1 MFGVFNE
8 ALVAAETARANR
20 ETQGENSARLAFSM
34 HNQESSGV
42 GSLRLAEP
50 VMFDVSFLTRP
61 FFLQGAGV
69 KLGPDLLEWNDP
81 VGSAG
86 VYEWIRNTKEH
97 YIGARMYVDVVL
109 RRRDGE
115 APFDWPPVRMM
126 HDFAFM
132 GYGYKDLG
140 SAIAVQAQ
148 TTGPRAVGFGGV

>member
-1 MFGVFNE
+1 MFGAFNE
-8 ALVAAETARANR
+8 AIVAAETARADR
-20 ETQGENSARLAFSM
+20 EAQSENSARLAYSM
-34 HNQESSGV
+34 HNQESAGV

-50 VMFDVSFLTRP
+50 VMFDVSFLSRP

-69 KLGPDLLEWNDP
+69 KHGPDLQEWNDP

-86 VYEWIRNTKEH
+86 IYEWIQNKKEH
-97 YIGARMYVDVVL
+97 YIGARVYVDVVL

-115 APFDWPPVRMM
+115 VPFSWPEVRMI
-126 HDFAFM
+126 HDFMFM
-132 GYGYKDLG
+132 GYGFKDLG